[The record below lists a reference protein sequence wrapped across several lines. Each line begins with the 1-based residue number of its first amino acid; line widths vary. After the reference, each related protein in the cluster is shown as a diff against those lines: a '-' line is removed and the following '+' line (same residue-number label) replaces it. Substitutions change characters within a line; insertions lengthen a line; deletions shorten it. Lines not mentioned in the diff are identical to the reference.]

1 MKSHPVGWLFIW
13 HIKERLELIAV
24 VNEAPVALQSR
35 DLSEAAAECSNLRD
49 TPQGSL
55 FCYSARPG
63 EEPSPEQARRRVL
76 ESPRAAYFSTYH
88 NIAIACNTLPRI
100 TNRWKTEWNQRRL
113 LPMP

>member
-1 MKSHPVGWLFIW
+1 M
-13 HIKERLELIAV
+13 
-24 VNEAPVALQSR
+24 NEAPVGLQSR
-35 DLSEAAAECSNLRD
+35 GLSEAAAECSNLRD

-63 EEPSPEQARRRVL
+63 EEPSPEQARRCVL
-76 ESPRAAYFSTYH
+76 ESLRAAYFSTYH
-88 NIAIACNTLPRI
+88 RIATACRTLPRI